1 MVRQV
6 VLFHSDLGL
15 EVRVYLILLQ
25 AGEMLIAQGDDW
37 LEVLEEELR
46 KARLQILQEERTL
59 LLGQVARLDERIR
72 GLGGK
77 RGPGRP
83 RASVSA
89 QHARSVAPAAAR
101 HAAVKAPAKGRGGKT
116 QGGMIQG
123 LIRKALADG
132 ASVSI
137 AQLVDRVKSAG
148 YEGKASPS
156 NLRIMLVKTLKKNRE
171 FFRKVRRGVY
181 RLRKETAVEGQARK

>member
-1 MVRQV
+1 MLGALVKR
-6 VLFHSDLGL
+6 LGL
-15 EVRVYLILLQ
+15 DRLE
-25 AGEMLIAQGDDW
+25 
-37 LEVLEEELR
+37 EVLAEELR
-46 KARLQILQEERTL
+46 KARLEILQEERTL
-59 LLGQVARLDERIR
+59 LLGQVARIDERIR

-83 RASVSA
+83 RSA
-89 QHARSVAPAAAR
+89 PSLQQSRTVPPSATGRP
-101 HAAVKAPAKGRGGKT
+101 AVKAPANGRGGSK

-123 LIRKALADG
+123 LIRKALDDG
-132 ASVSI
+132 ASVTI
-137 AQLVDRVKSAG
+137 AQLVDRVKKAG

-181 RLRKETAVEGQARK
+181 RLRKEGR